1 MEGPKRKRQA
11 LDPESL
17 QQRVS
22 GLLGRPIDSLS
33 LFKIMPYMPGAPENI
48 YSGESL
54 PGTLPFNTTK
64 PWLGSRRLPSAPLC
78 DGVMLKAHC

>member
-1 MEGPKRKRQA
+1 MSVWGFQAVQGSLKRGFSSEVLKRKRQA

-33 LFKIMPYMPGAPENI
+33 LFKIMPYIPGAPDNI
-48 YSGESL
+48 YSGVSL
-54 PGTLPFNTTK
+54 PEALPSNTTK
-64 PWLGSRRLPSAPLC
+64 P
-78 DGVMLKAHC
+78 